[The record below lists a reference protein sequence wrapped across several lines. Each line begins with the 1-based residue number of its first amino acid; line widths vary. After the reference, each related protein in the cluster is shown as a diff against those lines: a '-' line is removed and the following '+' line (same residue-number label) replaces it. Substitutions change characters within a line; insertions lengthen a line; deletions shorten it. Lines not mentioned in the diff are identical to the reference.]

1 MPLNGMSTVTD
12 RMCGVALFTP
22 SVMDGAVLD
31 ALTVGSEEVLN
42 TLVVRIRAAVREGS
56 RPHTLLVAPTG
67 AGKTHILRVA
77 LHRTLGD
84 PATDGAVLPVVLPES
99 GLGIGR
105 YSDLLVEITRAID
118 PMLLEQAKLL
128 RGRGDPVG
136 IEELIIHAAAGRMV
150 LLVVENLDR
159 IFRGLGAAGQGS
171 LRAWVETSGAV
182 LVVAS
187 TPALFEGVSSRMFPW
202 YGSFIVE
209 KLPGLSIDDAITV
222 IERGARRRG
231 IRDLEEFVIS
241 PRGRSAVAEVWRRVG
256 VAPRVWHLLAG
267 LVDAQD
273 LAAVE
278 PAIEVLLDRLVD
290 YYRPRLWGLP
300 GGEQRLITELA
311 RGEGPRTVAE
321 LAAAVG
327 VSSQSASVALRR
339 LAAGRWV
346 VSSKRGDDQRQ
357 SWYDLTDPLVREFVQ
372 YRQHGFIWSD
382 ARSTAPED

>member
-12 RMCGVALFTP
+12 RVCGVPLFTP

-77 LHRTLGD
+77 LHRTFGD
-84 PATDGAVLPVVLPES
+84 SATDGAVLPVVLPES

-105 YSDLLVEITRAID
+105 YSDLLVEIARVID

-136 IEELIIHAAAGRMV
+136 IEELIIHAGAGRMV

-159 IFRGLGAAGQGS
+159 VFRGLGAAGQGS

-209 KLPGLSIDDAITV
+209 KLPGLSIDDAVTV

-278 PAIEVLLDRLVD
+278 PAIEVLLDRLVE

-300 GGEQRLITELA
+300 GGEQRLVTELA
-311 RGEGPRTVAE
+311 RGEGARTVAE

-372 YRQHGFIWSD
+372 YRQRGFIWSD
-382 ARSTAPED
+382 ARSAAPED